1 MARLL
6 PSAALALAVIAGGT
20 YWYSTQQSGGTAQG
34 VSFSPVSTAT
44 AQEVDTSGII
54 DMTLGAEDAPITV
67 VEYASFTCPHCK
79 TFHEN
84 VFKDIKE
91 NYIDTGKVQFIY
103 REVYFD
109 RFGLWAGMVARCG
122 GEERYFG
129 ITDVLFEQQSE
140 WTGNGSPAVVADNL
154 RRIGRVAGM
163 SDEQVNACLQ
173 DGEKAQALVAF
184 YQQNAEADGISSTP
198 SFIINGESY
207 SNMNYRD
214 FSAVLDGLLEE

>member
-34 VSFSPVSTAT
+34 VSFSPVSAAT
-44 AQEVDTSGII
+44 AQEVDTSGVI